1 MPRRGV
7 QGPSTTAVDLMEL
20 ILLVVHMLL
29 AVALIGL
36 VLIQRSEG
44 GALGIGGGGGMSGF
58 MTGRSAANLLT
69 RATAVLAAL
78 FFITSLGLTWLSGQR
93 PHTQRSIVDQPARS
107 GPAVPG
113 PSTSAPAPSTGGST
127 PGGGTSSTPP
137 SGGAAPSTPSAP
149 AAPSAPSVPSVPQR

>member
-1 MPRRGV
+1 
-7 QGPSTTAVDLMEL
+7 MEI

-29 AVALIGL
+29 ALALIGL

-78 FFITSLGLTWLSGQR
+78 FFITSLSLTWLSGSHPQER
-93 PHTQRSIVDQPARS
+93 RSIVDRPATS

-113 PSTSAPAPSTGGST
+113 PGTGTPPGGSTTGGPATGGST
-127 PGGGTSSTPP
+127 TGGTTGGGT
-137 SGGAAPSTPSAP
+137 
-149 AAPSAPSVPSVPQR
+149 APSAPTTPSVPTVPGVPSVPQR